1 MAEEKTYV
9 FGESANN
16 GILGLLGPM
25 LSQRGVDPNVLL
37 AMQGRNNDGFGE
49 GGWFIWVI
57 FLFFLMGWGGNGFG
71 NNGAGGLGNQLNND
85 YGREMLLQAI
95 NGNGNAIS
103 QLATTLNCDINAVQ
117 SAINSVQSQ
126 IQSVGNQV
134 GMSGQQ
140 IINAIQAGNCQIASQ
155 IASCCC
161 DVRTAIE
168 RQGYEGQLATL
179 NQTNTLGSKI
189 DQQTTLISDKFCQLE
204 MRELQNKIDALR
216 EDKSALINQLS
227 QEHQTNAIQAFQ
239 AQTIAPVNAALQDL
253 SARLGAIECK
263 QPATVTIP
271 YIPAMGNLVP
281 VSYSQPVNF
290 SVNPY
295 TTLANGKPEEVT
307 LTPKSELEQLFRNY
321 GIKVDNCVG
330 YDVMYVYHMAKSD
343 FFESSIISEQYLLQF
358 VKDYLDDIDGYDGK
372 ALTRFYAD
380 CIGSGTPIMWEDM
393 I

>member
-9 FGESANN
+9 FGEGAGNN
-16 GILGLLGPM
+16 GILSLLGSM
-25 LSQRGVDPNVLL
+25 LSQKGVDPNVLL

-126 IQSVGNQV
+126 IQSVGNQI

-140 IINAIQAGNCQIASQ
+140 VINAIQAGNCQIASQ

-216 EDKSALINQLS
+216 EDKSAIVVIGLTTSAEEFQNTFDHEKGHLAMHISSALKIKPYGEEYQYLTGEIGQS
-227 QEHQTNAIQAFQ
+227 MFKIAKRFLCDDCRQT
-239 AQTIAPVNAALQDL
+239 
-253 SARLGAIECK
+253 
-263 QPATVTIP
+263 
-271 YIPAMGNLVP
+271 
-281 VSYSQPVNF
+281 VSYTHLTLP
-290 SVNPY
+290 
-295 TTLANGKPEEVT
+295 TT
-307 LTPKSELEQLFRNY
+307 
-321 GIKVDNCVG
+321 
-330 YDVMYVYHMAKSD
+330 
-343 FFESSIISEQYLLQF
+343 
-358 VKDYLDDIDGYDGK
+358 
-372 ALTRFYAD
+372 
-380 CIGSGTPIMWEDM
+380 
-393 I
+393 

>member
-189 DQQTTLISDKFCQLE
+189 DQQTTLIILVINFVSLKWENCRTKSTLYV
-204 MRELQNKIDALR
+204 RINLR
-216 EDKSALINQLS
+216 LSISFLKSIKQMLFKLS
-227 QEHQTNAIQAFQ
+227 K
-239 AQTIAPVNAALQDL
+239 LK
-253 SARLGAIECK
+253 R
-263 QPATVTIP
+263 
-271 YIPAMGNLVP
+271 
-281 VSYSQPVNF
+281 
-290 SVNPY
+290 
-295 TTLANGKPEEVT
+295 
-307 LTPKSELEQLFRNY
+307 
-321 GIKVDNCVG
+321 
-330 YDVMYVYHMAKSD
+330 
-343 FFESSIISEQYLLQF
+343 LLQW
-358 VKDYLDDIDGYDGK
+358 
-372 ALTRFYAD
+372 TRLFK
-380 CIGSGTPIMWEDM
+380 T
-393 I
+393 

>member
-9 FGESANN
+9 FGEGAGN

-57 FLFFLMGWGGNGFG
+57 FLFFLIGWGGNGFG

-168 RQGYEGQLATL
+168 RQGYEGHLAMH
-179 NQTNTLGSKI
+179 
-189 DQQTTLISDKFCQLE
+189 IS
-204 MRELQNKIDALR
+204 
-216 EDKSALINQLS
+216 SALKI
-227 QEHQTNAIQAFQ
+227 
-239 AQTIAPVNAALQDL
+239 
-253 SARLGAIECK
+253 K
-263 QPATVTIP
+263 P
-271 YIPAMGNLVP
+271 YG
-281 VSYSQPVNF
+281 
-290 SVNPY
+290 
-295 TTLANGKPEEVT
+295 EE
-307 LTPKSELEQLFRNY
+307 Y
-321 GIKVDNCVG
+321 
-330 YDVMYVYHMAKSD
+330 
-343 FFESSIISEQYLLQF
+343 QYLTGEIGQSMFKIAKRFLCDDCRQKL
-358 VKDYLDDIDGYDGK
+358 VIEIKEIDKKD
-372 ALTRFYAD
+372 
-380 CIGSGTPIMWEDM
+380 
-393 I
+393 

>member
-263 QPATVTIP
+263 QPATV
-271 YIPAMGNLVP
+271 
-281 VSYSQPVNF
+281 SW
-290 SVNPY
+290 
-295 TTLANGKPEEVT
+295 
-307 LTPKSELEQLFRNY
+307 SELVKAENLLRSNQYNIGITYSNFKHKCSIVVIGLTTSAEEFQNTFDHEKGHLAMHISLALKIKPY
-321 GIKVDNCVG
+321 GEE
-330 YDVMYVYHMAKSD
+330 Y
-343 FFESSIISEQYLLQF
+343 QYLTGEIGQSMFKIAKRFLCDDCRQKL
-358 VKDYLDDIDGYDGK
+358 VIEIKEIDKKD
-372 ALTRFYAD
+372 
-380 CIGSGTPIMWEDM
+380 
-393 I
+393 

>member
-9 FGESANN
+9 FGEGAGNN
-16 GILGLLGPM
+16 GILSLLGPM

-140 IINAIQAGNCQIASQ
+140 VINAIQAGNCQIASQ

-179 NQTNTLGSKI
+179 NQTNTLGISKLLLLVI
-189 DQQTTLISDKFCQLE
+189 NFVSLKWENCRTKSTLCVRISLLLSISFL
-204 MRELQNKIDALR
+204 
-216 EDKSALINQLS
+216 KSIKRMLS
-227 QEHQTNAIQAFQ
+227 K
-239 AQTIAPVNAALQDL
+239 L
-253 SARLGAIECK
+253 SKLKR
-263 QPATVTIP
+263 
-271 YIPAMGNLVP
+271 
-281 VSYSQPVNF
+281 
-290 SVNPY
+290 
-295 TTLANGKPEEVT
+295 
-307 LTPKSELEQLFRNY
+307 
-321 GIKVDNCVG
+321 
-330 YDVMYVYHMAKSD
+330 
-343 FFESSIISEQYLLQF
+343 LLQW
-358 VKDYLDDIDGYDGK
+358 
-372 ALTRFYAD
+372 TRLFK
-380 CIGSGTPIMWEDM
+380 T
-393 I
+393 